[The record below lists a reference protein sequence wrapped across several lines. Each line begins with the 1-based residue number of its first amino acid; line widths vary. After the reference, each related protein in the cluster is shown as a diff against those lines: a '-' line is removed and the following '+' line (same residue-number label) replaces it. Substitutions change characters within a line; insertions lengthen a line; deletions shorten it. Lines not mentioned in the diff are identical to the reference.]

1 MLSVVGYKKLNFYEI
16 PFENKIQHIDEPDV
30 DLTVTVLNKLCEII
44 YWSCITLTQT
54 LPNIVDELCTVNPDE
69 PINLLVRND
78 FSVPRFELPIPCDL
92 TYGMLLCLADFLCKA
107 LNQLS
112 PDTPQTTPRTQKVD
126 MATLKENRLEIV
138 YQHCTVIYHKF
149 IGFMVYVQ
157 RSDELPSDSISSLL
171 HYDLSISS
179 SSTVLSL
186 LDYQFV
192 RYALEA
198 LMGLLLTET
207 FFAVRVSEEEVLA
220 TFRREL
226 TSEIQFFYEFVRKH
240 TTELLNRSAFDQ
252 IAASISQPLH
262 ADVINKYF
270 ALQVSR
276 NASAVSDENFIIVV
290 ALWFMKVLGLNN

>member
-1 MLSVVGYKKLNFYEI
+1 MGYKKLNFYEI
-16 PFENKIQHIDEPDV
+16 PFEKKIQPIDEPDV

-44 YWSCITLTQT
+44 YWSCIVLTQT
-54 LPNIVDELCTVNPDE
+54 LPHIIDEFCTVIPDE

-78 FSVPRFELPIPCDL
+78 FSVPRFELPIPCEL
-92 TYGMLLCLADFLCKA
+92 TYGMLLCLADFLCKT

-112 PDTPQTTPRTQKVD
+112 PDTPQTTPRSQKVD
-126 MATLKENRLEIV
+126 MTTLKENRLEIV

-171 HYDLSISS
+171 HYDPSVSS
-179 SSTVLSL
+179 SSSLLSL

-198 LMGLLLTET
+198 LMRLLLTEI
-207 FFAVRVSEEEVLA
+207 FYAVRVFEEEVLV

-226 TSEIQFFYEFVRKH
+226 TSEIQFFYEFVRKR
-240 TTELLNRSAFDQ
+240 TTELYNRSTFDQ
-252 IAASISQPLH
+252 MVTLTPQPLH

-270 ALQVSR
+270 ALQVGA
-276 NASAVSDENFIIVV
+276 NNGQVIYDDNFIIVV
-290 ALWFMKVLGLNN
+290 ALWFIKVLGLNN